1 MDLSKLQIYSY
12 LYLTIFSIF
21 GFLSVVFFE
30 TTTETQLS
38 LFPVL
43 NSFGIQRIYSQPD
56 YLLGVLNS
64 FFVIESYLN
73 ILATSILGA
82 LIIKIM
88 GTVIGYD
95 NFNEIIFNLGYSE
108 NSDLIDLIS
117 KINKIE
123 SQIFIAAVILS
134 ALAFKLLAKTF
145 SKN

>member
-1 MDLSKLQIYSY
+1 
-12 LYLTIFSIF
+12 
-21 GFLSVVFFE
+21 
-30 TTTETQLS
+30 
-38 LFPVL
+38 
-43 NSFGIQRIYSQPD
+43 
-56 YLLGVLNS
+56 
-64 FFVIESYLN
+64 
-73 ILATSILGA
+73 
-82 LIIKIM
+82 M
-88 GTVIGYD
+88 GTVIGND

>member
-1 MDLSKLQIYSY
+1 MDLPKLQIYSY